1 MTMNV
6 RVADSMIMTVQ
17 DVVLTMKTDPVVALS
32 MTDRVVATVASMI
45 VLVAVSMTR
54 KSHAEAA
61 RVMSA

>member
-1 MTMNV
+1 
-6 RVADSMIMTVQ
+6 MTVRIADLTTTVQ
-17 DVVLTMKTDPVVALS
+17 GAVLTMTTVHVVDLM